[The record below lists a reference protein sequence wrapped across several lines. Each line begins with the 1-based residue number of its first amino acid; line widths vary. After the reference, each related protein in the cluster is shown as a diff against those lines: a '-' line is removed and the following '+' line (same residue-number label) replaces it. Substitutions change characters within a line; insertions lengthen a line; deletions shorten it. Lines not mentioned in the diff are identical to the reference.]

1 MFTCVRN
8 DVYTDLATL
17 ISLSRFFP
25 QPQDL
30 LLASVAE
37 LSSYL
42 KYILM
47 FHFNTPLMILFYATE
62 ICQQIGGRSNPL
74 EVLLRKGVLKIC
86 SKITGEY
93 PC

>member
-1 MFTCVRN
+1 MFTCVRD

-17 ISLSRFFP
+17 IDLSRFFFP
-25 QPQDL
+25 TTGFVIGKCGRTQFTP
-30 LLASVAE
+30 
-37 LSSYL
+37 
-42 KYILM
+42 KTH

-62 ICQQIGGRSNPL
+62 ICQKIGGRSSRP

-86 SKITGEY
+86 SKTTGEH